1 MGPNEIAEGFD
12 MEAVL
17 ITGGRSGIGA
27 ATAAW
32 LTARGTDV
40 LICGRR
46 AAALERVAERT
57 GCHWAVADCTDE
69 AQVAAA
75 VDAAVQRF
83 GRLTGVVAAAG
94 TMASGTVLDTT
105 PAAWAQCLASNA
117 TSAFLTAR
125 AALPHLLTTRGR
137 LVLVSSIAAL
147 RSSSGSAAY
156 AAAKAAVVSLGQ
168 AIAVEVGPRG
178 VRSNVVCPGWVRTE
192 MADAE
197 MDAFTADRDTGYAE
211 VTGLVPQRRPA
222 DAAEVAAAIGW
233 LLGPESSY
241 VNGTVLTVDGGTTA
255 LDAGTVPFD
264 FRLEPRG

>member
-1 MGPNEIAEGFD
+1 

-17 ITGGRSGIGA
+17 ITGGGSGIGA

-40 LICGRR
+40 LVCGRR
-46 AAALERVAERT
+46 EAALQRIAAAT
-57 GCHWAVADCTDE
+57 GCAWTVADCTDE
-69 AQVAAA
+69 EQVAAA
-75 VDAAVQRF
+75 VEATVHRF

-94 TMASGTVLDTT
+94 TMSSGTVLDTT
-105 PAAWAQCLASNA
+105 PEVWAQCLASNA

-125 AALPHLLTTRGR
+125 AALPHLLATQGR

-147 RSSSGSAAY
+147 RSSNGSAAY

-168 AIAVEVGPRG
+168 AIAVECGPQG
-178 VRSNVVCPGWVRTE
+178 VRANVVCPGWVRTE

-197 MDAFTADRDTGYAE
+197 MDDFAIDRDAGYAE

-222 DAAEVAAAIGW
+222 EAAEVAAAIGW

-241 VNGTVLTVDGGTTA
+241 VNGTVLTVDGGTTTV
-255 LDAGTVPFD
+255 DAGTVPFD
-264 FRLEPRG
+264 FRVTPRE